1 MLRVGARNL
10 RPCRRFSAR
19 DGSILLLDTE
29 AWRGSALLR
38 RLWPTVRD
46 VHHIS
51 DPQLIVDAMDPFEVA
66 VVVMRDPLQPY
77 LSAIGYM
84 KALSGKVQVLA
95 IFAGGELPAHYSL
108 MAPASAALTRFCT
121 IRTTKTSLSMRC

>member
-1 MLRVGARNL
+1 MAR
-10 RPCRRFSAR
+10 
-19 DGSILLLDTE
+19 ILLLDTE
-29 AWRGSALLR
+29 AWRGGALLR

-51 DPQLIVDAMDPFEVA
+51 DPQLIAGAMDSFEVA

-95 IFAGGELPAHYSL
+95 IFAGGELPADYSL
-108 MAPASAALTRFCT
+108 MAARVRGADAVLYHPHSEDELVNAVLDLLGDRS
-121 IRTTKTSLSMRC
+121 IP